1 VEVEAHRPHAR
12 SVELAD
18 LLIRGAVKRNDADEP
33 GPEPLQRILQPTK
46 GGLTLL
52 WYHSFRLYYY
62 RGVRPPLEGAGDD
75 GSAGD
80 VETGGRG
87 AVVVDG
93 ERVRDVAL
101 VGDERNAR
109 VDDVEVAVE
118 DS

>member
-1 VEVEAHRPHAR
+1 M
-12 SVELAD
+12 
-18 LLIRGAVKRNDADEP
+18 G
-33 GPEPLQRILQPTK
+33 
-46 GGLTLL
+46 
-52 WYHSFRLYYY
+52 
-62 RGVRPPLEGAGDD
+62 LEGASDD

-80 VETGGRG
+80 VEARGRG

-101 VGDERNAR
+101 VGDERKAW